1 LAFALVLLSVGV
13 VRSAFAQSAVPPQE
27 ARNHVGEY
35 VTVTGVV
42 SGVGHSSRSNTTFI
56 NFGGRFP
63 NHQFTAV
70 IFRSAAASFEDVD
83 GLDGKT
89 VSVTGKVKMYRGK
102 PEIVLNNPS
111 QIKVQ
116 R

>member
-1 LAFALVLLSVGV
+1 VLLTQGV
-13 VRSAFAQSAVPPQE
+13 VRSAFAQNAVAPQE

-70 IFRSAAASFEDVD
+70 IFRNAAESFDNVD

-102 PEIVLNNPS
+102 PEIVLNSPS
-111 QIKVQ
+111 QLRVV